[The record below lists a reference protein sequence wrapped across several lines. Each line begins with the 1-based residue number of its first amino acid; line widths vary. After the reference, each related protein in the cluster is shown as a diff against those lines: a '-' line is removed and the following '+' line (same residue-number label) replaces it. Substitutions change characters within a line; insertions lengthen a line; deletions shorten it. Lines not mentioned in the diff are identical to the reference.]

1 MNQHST
7 FSEESM
13 DKNYTPSQALASV
26 VEQHYGAIYRRIRQK
41 TSAVVEGIV
50 ISGSGLNAALE
61 HYAAEE
67 TIDLHDIDG
76 FPMPTVKGHS
86 SFLRIITIEGKR
98 VAHFTGRC
106 HLYEGFSLQDSLA
119 QIALGKL
126 MGARFTVLTNSAGG
140 MHHSYTAGDI
150 MLLTDSLN
158 LMLRPVQRKWLAS
171 LTDNARQER
180 PELDYFRTASGE
192 SIISTEWCKRIVPVL
207 AARGIPFHQG
217 TYIGLTGPTF
227 ETPAEA
233 RMYRKFGEAIGMST
247 VHEAE
252 FARVC
257 GMHVAACSLITNM
270 LPESAAVN
278 VSHDE
283 VIHAAAIGAPRVAA
297 FIAAA
302 CGVA

>member
-1 MNQHST
+1 MQN
-7 FSEESM
+7 
-13 DKNYTPSQALASV
+13 TPSQALQSAL
-26 VEQHYGAIYRRIRQK
+26 EQHYGALYRQIRQK
-41 TSAVVEGIV
+41 TSATVEGIV
-50 ISGSGLNAALE
+50 ISGSGLNTALE
-61 HYAAEE
+61 HYPAEE
-67 TIDLHDIDG
+67 ILDLHDIEG

-98 VAHFTGRC
+98 IAHYTGRC
-106 HLYEGFSLQDSLA
+106 HLYEGFTLQDSLA
-119 QIALGKL
+119 QVALGKML
-126 MGARFTVLTNSAGG
+126 GATFTILTNSAGG
-140 MHHSYTAGDI
+140 MHHTYTAGDI
-150 MLLTDSLN
+150 MLLSDSLN
-158 LMLRPVQRKWLAS
+158 LMLRPVQRNWLRDLTGSARAS
-171 LTDNARQER
+171 EPT
-180 PELDYFRTASGE
+180 LDYGRMASGE
-192 SIISTEWCKRIVPVL
+192 AIFSTEWRKRIVPEL
-207 AARGIPFHQG
+207 SARGVAFHQG

-233 RMYRKFGEAIGMST
+233 RMYRKFGEAVGMST

-257 GMHVAACSLITNM
+257 GMQVAACSLITNM

-302 CGVA
+302 CRCA